1 MNLRTALPMILRIE
15 KLHTMSV
22 LETVSSVVVRSL
34 PEPHAGLLLGILFGI
49 KATLSKSFSESLIQT
64 GTIHIVALSGMN
76 ITMLISFVQ
85 IVFMRHLKRPIA
97 NLVSIGIIIG
107 FIAVVGMSASVIRAA
122 IMGCISLLA
131 VNFGRKNVPIYALIL
146 AVSCMLLLNP
156 PWLVDLSFQLSVLA
170 TLGIILF
177 AKNEYPHQREP
188 EHQPA
193 HLSGQEVH
201 TLQPAY
207 ENSRSV
213 GSTVW
218 ISRCIYR
225 LIEDDLRVT
234 LAAQVFTVPLILYT
248 FSRISLIA
256 PLTNVLIGW
265 LIAPIMVTGFVMIAA
280 GLVWL
285 PFAQI
290 VGAVVWALL
299 SILIFIV
306 EITGQLP
313 FASVTF

>member
-1 MNLRTALPMILRIE
+1 
-15 KLHTMSV
+15 MSI

-34 PEPHAGLLLGILFGI
+34 PEPHAGLLLGILFGT
-49 KATLSKSFSESLIQT
+49 KATLSKPFTESLIQT

-85 IVFMRHLKRPIA
+85 LVCLRYLRRPIA
-97 NLVSIGIIIG
+97 NLFSVGIIIG
-107 FIAVVGMSASVIRAA
+107 FIYVVGFSASVIRAA

-131 VNFGRKNVPIYALIL
+131 ITLGRRNVPIYALLL
-146 AVSCMLLLNP
+146 AVSCMILLNP
-156 PWLVDLSFQLSVLA
+156 LWVVDLSFQLSVLA

-177 AKNEYPHQREP
+177 ARKEQVLRSQLTEIQPEKAKLQTIEMQSEYQHHGAVAGILRI
-188 EHQPA
+188 
-193 HLSGQEVH
+193 
-201 TLQPAY
+201 
-207 ENSRSV
+207 SRS
-213 GSTVW
+213 
-218 ISRCIYR
+218 IYR

-234 LAAQVFTVPLILYT
+234 LAAQVFTVPLILFT
-248 FSRISLIA
+248 FHRVSLIA

-265 LIAPIMVTGFVMIAA
+265 LIAPIMLTGLVMIAV

-290 VGAVVWALL
+290 AGAVVWALL
-299 SILIFIV
+299 GMLIALI
-306 EITGQLP
+306 EWTGQVP